1 MKFFKKP
8 FVYAII
14 FSILLTS
21 LNVYILLKTFVISD
35 VITVVET
42 NMVDNTKNNIL
53 EESDEVVENNI
64 LGESN
69 EVVENNNDE
78 ADEKII
84 ESTITDTSYT
94 DENINISINTIY
106 RNNTYIYVVDVQISS
121 PEYLK
126 TALAHNSFGTNV
138 TQTTSE
144 MANANNA
151 ILAINGDYYG
161 ANTRGYVIKQG
172 SLYRSTVKSNTEY
185 EDLVIYEDGSFG
197 IINETEIS
205 AEELI
210 EKGVVNTLTFGPTL
224 VLDGGIV
231 VSENDEVAKS
241 QAENP
246 RTAIGIVDNLH
257 YIFLVSDGR
266 TEERE
271 GLSLYQVA
279 EIMQE
284 YGCKIAYNL
293 DGGGSSTLYFNG
305 KVINNP
311 TTSGRTIKERSV
323 SDIVYIGY

>member
-53 EESDEVVENNI
+53 EESDEMVENNI

-126 TALAHNSFGTNV
+126 TALAHNSFGTDV

-266 TEERE
+266 TEESE

-311 TTSGRTIKERSV
+311 TTSGRIIKERSV

>member
-266 TEERE
+266 TEESE

-311 TTSGRTIKERSV
+311 TASGRTIKEKSV

>member
-53 EESDEVVENNI
+53 EESDEMVENNI